1 MTGGTLLATS
11 YQSDSHLYRVYF
23 EENYSKSIWQK
34 TSVLVMM
41 TSDTYP
47 PCHEVCVS
55 ENSTKFIYPEN
66 EHIFIPW
73 GKVVALFLGTL
84 MDSHQQAPLSICET
98 CICSVFLCHTSTNG
112 PHIRLEIGHEMRY

>member
-1 MTGGTLLATS
+1 MTGRTLLATS

-23 EENYSKSIWQK
+23 EENYSKSIWQE

-55 ENSTKFIYPEN
+55 DNSTKFICPEN

-73 GKVVALFLGTL
+73 GKWWHCFW
-84 MDSHQQAPLSICET
+84 E
-98 CICSVFLCHTSTNG
+98 
-112 PHIRLEIGHEMRY
+112 R